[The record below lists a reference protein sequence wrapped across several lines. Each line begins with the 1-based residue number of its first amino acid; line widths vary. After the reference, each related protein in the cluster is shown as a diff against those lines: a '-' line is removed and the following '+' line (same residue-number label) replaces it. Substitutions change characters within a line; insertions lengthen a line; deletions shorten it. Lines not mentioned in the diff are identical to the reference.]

1 MRKTENNFTSKIL
14 WETNKEKLKND
25 GEYRPWLPS
34 PPKLSEYAGNVV
46 DQLPMPICWEWSFDE
61 IKEQRYTET
70 IQILTELLVSHSES
84 RACLS
89 LLAHCYFYT
98 QDFIGAADCYEKLL
112 HSYPEENLYK
122 LRYAQSLHQACLY
135 QEAWSVCASIATD
148 ESTDMEGKVRKLQ
161 AAIKYGQEDIVA
173 AKSFVDQCPEDDV
186 DTEIN
191 LGCLAYKEA
200 EYEKALK
207 KFSNALQIVG
217 FKPHLSYNVALCYYR
232 LKEYAASLKHIAD
245 IIEQGIREHPELS
258 VGTAT
263 EGIEVRSVGNTLTLH
278 ETALTEAF
286 NLKAAIEYQLQNYE
300 AAREALTD
308 MPPRS
313 EEELDAVTLHNQAL
327 INMDTKPAEGFEKL
341 QFLLQQNP
349 FPSETFANL
358 LLLYCKYQYYDL
370 AADVL
375 AENVHLTYKYLTPY
389 LYDFLDAL
397 ITQQTAPEEAY
408 RKLDDLANKHTEAL
422 RKATKQVQEARL
434 NHDEIAVKKA
444 VNDYEE
450 ALERYVP
457 VLMAQAKIYWEL
469 GNYTQVEK
477 IFRKSADF
485 CNEYDVWKLNV
496 AHTLFMQ
503 ENKFNQAAGFYKPIV
518 IKKFDNILEV
528 SAIVLANLC
537 VSYIMDTRNTE
548 AEELMKKIE
557 KEEEAVSFKEP
568 DKKLFHLC
576 IVNLVIGTL
585 YCSKGHYEFGIS
597 RVMKSLEP
605 YNKKLGTDTWFYAK
619 RCFLSLLEQLS
630 KQLVVL
636 KDSTLQDCIQFFDH
650 CEVYGRDIPTV
661 IEQPF
666 EINDFPSVP
675 RGKQTVTYEARY
687 LKALFIKLQMS

>member
-1 MRKTENNFTSKIL
+1 MTSFAQNIQVIR
-14 WETNKEKLKND
+14 D
-25 GEYRPWLPS
+25 GEYT
-34 PPKLSEYAGNVV
+34 KTIYT
-46 DQLPMPICWEWSFDE
+46 M
-61 IKEQRYTET
+61 IKEQKYAET
-70 IQILTELLVSHSES
+70 IQILITLMVTYPES
-84 RACLS
+84 RPCLS

-98 QDFIGAADCYEKLL
+98 QDFAGAAGCYEKLVQIC
-112 HSYPEENLYK
+112 PEEDLYK
-122 LRYAQSLHQACLY
+122 LYYAQSLHQACMY
-135 QEAWSVCASIATD
+135 QEAWSVCSTIVD
-148 ESTDMEGKVRKLQ
+148 KPQLESKVTKLQ
-161 AAIKYGQEDIVA
+161 AAIKYGQEDIA
-173 AKSFVDQCPEDDV
+173 GAKAYVDQCSVEDV
-186 DTEIN
+186 DTDIN
-191 LGCLAYKEA
+191 LGCLLYKE
-200 EYEKALK
+200 EQYEQALK
-207 KFSNALQIVG
+207 KFSTALQIVG

-245 IIEQGIREHPELS
+245 IIEQGIKEHPELS
-258 VGTAT
+258 VGMTT

-327 INMDTKPAEGFEKL
+327 INMDSRPSEGFEKL

-349 FPSETFANL
+349 FPPETFANL
-358 LLLYCKYQYYDL
+358 LLLYCRYQYYDL

-397 ITQQTAPEEAY
+397 ITQQTSPEEAY
-408 RKLDDLANKHTEAL
+408 RKFDDLANKHTETL

-434 NHDEIAVKKA
+434 NHDDNAVKRA

-469 GNYTQVEK
+469 ENYPQVEK
-477 IFRKSADF
+477 IFRKSVEF
-485 CNEYDVWKLNV
+485 CNEHDVWKLNV

-503 ENKFNQAAGFYKPIV
+503 ENKFKEATGFYEPIV
-518 IKKFDNILEV
+518 KKKYDNILDI

-537 VSYIMDTRNTE
+537 VSYIMTSQNAE

-557 KEEEAVSFKEP
+557 KEEETVSFE
-568 DKKLFHLC
+568 DQEKKLFHLC

-585 YCSKGHYEFGIS
+585 YCAKGNYEFGIS

-605 YNKKLGTDTWFYAK
+605 YSKKLGTDTWFYAK
-619 RCFLSLLEQLS
+619 RCFLSLLEQLA

-636 KDSTLQDCIQFFDH
+636 KDPTLQECVQFLEH
-650 CEVYGRDIPTV
+650 CEVYGRDVRTV
-661 IEQPF
+661 IEQPLDIQ
-666 EINDFPSVP
+666 EIPTVP
-675 RGKQTVTYEARY
+675 LGKQTVTYEARY
-687 LKALFIKLQMS
+687 LKALFLKLQMG

>member
-1 MRKTENNFTSKIL
+1 MTNFIQRIHIR
-14 WETNKEKLKND
+14 D
-25 GEYRPWLPS
+25 GEYT
-34 PPKLSEYAGNVV
+34 KIIYT
-46 DQLPMPICWEWSFDE
+46 M

-70 IQILTELLVSHSES
+70 IQVLTELLSSYSES
-84 RACLS
+84 RPCLS

-98 QDFIGAADCYEKLL
+98 QDFMAAAECYEKLVHL
-112 HSYPEENLYK
+112 CPDESLYK
-122 LRYAQSLHQACLY
+122 LCYAQSLHQACMY
-135 QEAWSVCASIATD
+135 QEAWNVCSSIVNHPTL
-148 ESTDMEGKVRKLQ
+148 ELKVKKLQ
-161 AAIKYGQEDIVA
+161 AAIKYGLEDIVA
-173 AKSFVDQCPEDDV
+173 VKSLIDQCESDDI
-186 DTEIN
+186 DTEVN
-191 LGCLAYKEA
+191 LGCLLYKEE

-207 KFSNALQIVG
+207 KFLSALQISG
-217 FKPHLSYNVALCYYR
+217 FKPHLSYNVALCYYKI
-232 LKEYAASLKHIAD
+232 KEYAASLKHIAD
-245 IIEQGIREHPELS
+245 IIEQGIKEHPELS
-258 VGTAT
+258 VGMTT

-286 NLKAAIEYQLQNYE
+286 NLKAAIEYQLQNYD

-327 INMDTKPAEGFEKL
+327 INMDTKPNEGFEKL

-349 FPSETFANL
+349 FPPETFANL
-358 LLLYCKYQYYDL
+358 LLLYCKFQYYDL

-408 RKLDDLANKHTEAL
+408 RKLDDLANKHCEIL

-434 NHDEIAVKKA
+434 NHDDIAVKRA
-444 VNDYEE
+444 VTDYDE
-450 ALERYVP
+450 ALKRYVP
-457 VLMAQAKIYWEL
+457 VLMSQAKIYWDL
-469 GNYTQVEK
+469 GNYVQVEK
-477 IFRKSADF
+477 LFRMSSDF
-485 CNEYDVWKLNV
+485 CNDHDIWRLNV

-503 ENKFNQAAGFYKPIV
+503 KNKYTEATSFYELIV
-518 IKKFDNILEV
+518 NKNYDKILDV

-537 VSYIMDTRNTE
+537 VSYIMTNQNGA

-557 KEEEAVSFKEP
+557 KEEETIAIEEQ

-576 IVNLVIGTL
+576 IVNMVIGTL
-585 YCSKGHYEFGIS
+585 YCSKGNYEFGIS

-619 RCFLSLLEQLS
+619 RCFLSLLEQLA

-636 KDSTLQDCIQFFDH
+636 KDTTFQEYIQFFEQ
-650 CEVYGRDIPTV
+650 CEIYGRDVPTS

-666 EINDFPSVP
+666 DINEIPMLP
-675 RGKQTVTYEARY
+675 QGKQTVTYEARY
-687 LKALFIKLQMS
+687 LKALFLKIQMS

>member
-1 MRKTENNFTSKIL
+1 MTTFIQNVHIK
-14 WETNKEKLKND
+14 D
-25 GEYRPWLPS
+25 GEYTKTIYS
-34 PPKLSEYAGNVV
+34 
-46 DQLPMPICWEWSFDE
+46 M
-61 IKEQRYTET
+61 IKEQRYSET
-70 IQILTELLVSHSES
+70 IKILLTLLDFYPTS
-84 RACLS
+84 RPCLS

-98 QDFIGAADCYEKLL
+98 QDFIASAHCYEKLVQL
-112 HSYPEENLYK
+112 CPNENIYK
-122 LRYAQSLHQACLY
+122 LHHAQSLHQACMY
-135 QEAWSVCASIATD
+135 QEAWTICSNIVHQSNL
-148 ESTDMEGKVRKLQ
+148 EFKVKKLQ
-161 AAIKYGQEDIVA
+161 AAIKYGQEDMVA
-173 AKSFVDQCPEDDV
+173 AKNLVDQCPADDV

-191 LGCLAYKEA
+191 LGCLLYKE
-200 EYEKALK
+200 EQYEQALK
-207 KFSNALQIVG
+207 KFANALQIAG
-217 FKPHLSYNVALCYYR
+217 FKPHLSYNVALCYFK
-232 LKEYAASLKHIAD
+232 LKEYTASSKHIAD
-245 IIEQGIREHPELS
+245 IIEQGIREHPELG
-258 VGTAT
+258 VGMTT
-263 EGIEVRSVGNTLTLH
+263 DGIELRSVGNTLTLH

-300 AAREALTD
+300 AAKEALTD

-327 INMDTKPAEGFEKL
+327 INMDTKPSEGFEKL

-349 FPSETFANL
+349 FPPETFANL

-397 ITQQTAPEEAY
+397 ITQQTSPEEAY
-408 RKLDDLANKHTEAL
+408 RKFDDLGNKHMEIL
-422 RKATKQVQEARL
+422 RKATKRVQEARL
-434 NHDEIAVKKA
+434 NHDDPAVKKA

-477 IFRKSADF
+477 IFRKSVEF
-485 CNEYDVWKLNV
+485 CNEHDVWKLNV

-503 ENKFNQAAGFYKPIV
+503 ENKFKEATGFYEPIV
-518 IKKFDNILEV
+518 RKKYDNILDV

-537 VSYIMDTRNTE
+537 VSYIMTSQNAE
-548 AEELMKKIE
+548 AEGLMKKIE
-557 KEEEAVSFKEP
+557 KEEQAVSREDQ

-585 YCSKGHYEFGIS
+585 YCSKGNYEFGIS

-619 RCFLSLLEQLS
+619 RCFLSLLEQLA

-636 KDSTLQDCIQFFDH
+636 KDTTLQECVQFLEH
-650 CEVYGRDIPTV
+650 CEVYGRDVITV
-661 IEQPF
+661 VEQPF
-666 EINDFPSVP
+666 DIQDMLSITPQS
-675 RGKQTVTYEARY
+675 KQTVIYEARF
-687 LKALFIKLQMS
+687 LKALFSKLQMS